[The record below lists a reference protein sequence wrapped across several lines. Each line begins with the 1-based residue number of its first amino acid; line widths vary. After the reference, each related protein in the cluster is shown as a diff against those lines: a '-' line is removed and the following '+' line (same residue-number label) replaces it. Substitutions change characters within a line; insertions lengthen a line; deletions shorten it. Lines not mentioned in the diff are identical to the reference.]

1 MIGLQRLSTCPTV
14 PELLSREADRRAAQW
29 VRQMPAEVWLRPAT
43 ASVVWDHRNNG
54 VWPAP
59 PVRVAGPRVAGPTD
73 TATAPRYRRSDA
85 VPSALRGRSSKSTP
99 AEAGRREISGLDAWA
114 RRRGIEICFVT
125 ATFVLASA
133 RAANRCGLVSPAGLE
148 HAFGTA
154 NQLTRAGMR
163 LWRSSRSVRRT

>member
-43 ASVVWDHRNNG
+43 ASVVWDHRVNG

-59 PVRVAGPRVAGPTD
+59 PVPFAGPRVAGPESG
-73 TATAPRYRRSDA
+73 TARRYRRSDD
-85 VPSALRGRSSKSTP
+85 VPSALRAGSWNSTP
-99 AEAGRREISGLDAWA
+99 AQAGRRDIPGLDSWA
-114 RRRGIEICFVT
+114 RRRGMEICFAT

-133 RAANRCGLVSPAGLE
+133 RIANWCGLVSPAGLE
-148 HAFGTA
+148 HAFRTA
-154 NQLTRAGMR
+154 NRLTRAGMR